1 MKNSAGESR
10 DKHDNAEDMLV
21 EIEDEPSQKVEHST
35 NKGPPSKEDSDK
47 RSLNSESS
55 SEGSS
60 NTEVTDVSGKSGGN
74 IVSTAPCSGKGN
86 EMVELTGWLHE
97 NQCPLSD
104 QQLEELHVELDDFKQ
119 ALKSVQPSSKREGFA
134 TVPDVTWEDIGSL
147 GNIREELQMSIL
159 VSYTA
164 IGWCECFLCGKY
176 LLQL

>member
-1 MKNSAGESR
+1 MKNSAGERR
-10 DKHDNAEDMLV
+10 DKHENAETMLV
-21 EIEDEPSQKVEHST
+21 EIEDEPLQKVEDST
-35 NKGPPSKEDSDK
+35 NIGSPSKEDSEK
-47 RSLNSESS
+47 RSLNNDSS

-60 NTEVTDVSGKSGGN
+60 NKEATVVSEKSGGN

-134 TVPDVTWEDIGSL
+134 TVPDVTWEDVGSL
-147 GNIREELQMSIL
+147 RNIREELQMSIL
-159 VSYTA
+159 VSYKA
-164 IGWCECFLCGKY
+164 IG
-176 LLQL
+176 